1 MLTGSLRSSRLAR
14 FPEPARP
21 AKSGR
26 SSAWRAQRGAEVD
39 SSNAPR
45 VHPEVDGVIAWP
57 AQRRQSGSVE
67 NAADPVI
74 DIFPLGVAARRT
86 MAWRGMLVEL
96 VHTLRRDRTEIRYR
110 GPRHLLMAHE
120 QGARLE
126 GETLLDG
133 VPRSSLR
140 DVKRKL
146 TFVPAGHD
154 YRDWQE
160 PRVLARTVYIY
171 FDPAEMPIDPAT
183 RDGNIEFTPRLLFD
197 NGPLWETVSKLATL
211 IQTGGVENSRYCE
224 ALGVVLAHEIVRL
237 NVGAPS
243 VASPVRGGLAAWQ
256 QRIVTAYID
265 EHLAEPIPLAKLAGL
280 VRLSPAYF
288 CRSFKQSFGTPPHRY
303 HSSRRI
309 ERAKALL
316 AERKHSVTEIGL
328 ELGFSETSAFTA
340 TFRKLTGLT
349 PTAYHRSLA

>member
-1 MLTGSLRSSRLAR
+1 MLTGSLRSSRSSR
-14 FPEPARP
+14 FSEPAGP
-21 AKSGR
+21 TNSGR
-26 SSAWRAQRGAEVD
+26 PRAWRVQRAAD
-39 SSNAPR
+39 AHSLDAPR
-45 VHPEVDGVIAWP
+45 GHPDVDGIVAWQAP
-57 AQRRQSGSVE
+57 RRQNGSVE
-67 NAADPVI
+67 NVVDPVI
-74 DIFPLGVAARRT
+74 DIFPLGVAMRRT

-120 QGARLE
+120 QGARVE

-171 FDPAEMPIDPAT
+171 FDPTEMPIDAAT
-183 RDGNIEFTPRLLFD
+183 RGGNVEFAPRLLFD
-197 NGPLWETVSKLATL
+197 NGQLWDTVSKLATL
-211 IQTGGVENSRYCE
+211 IQLGGVENSRYCE

-237 NVGAPS
+237 NLGAPS

-265 EHLAEPIPLAKLAGL
+265 EHLTESIPLAKLAGL

-288 CRSFKQSFGTPPHRY
+288 CRSFKQSFGMPPHRY

>member
-21 AKSGR
+21 TKSGR
-26 SSAWRAQRGAEVD
+26 SSVWRAQRGTEVD
-39 SSNAPR
+39 SSDAPR

-57 AQRRQSGSVE
+57 TQRRQSGSIE
-67 NAADPVI
+67 NVADPVI

-171 FDPAEMPIDPAT
+171 FDPAEMPIDPAA
-183 RDGNIEFTPRLLFD
+183 RDGNVEFTPRLLFD

-237 NVGAPS
+237 NLGAPS

>member
-1 MLTGSLRSSRLAR
+1 MLTGSLRLNHSPR
-14 FPEPARP
+14 FSKPAGPASTGRP
-21 AKSGR
+21 
-26 SSAWRAQRGAEVD
+26 SAWRAQRAAEADLFGVPP
-39 SSNAPR
+39 A
-45 VHPEVDGVIAWP
+45 HPDVDGIVAC
-57 AQRRQSGSVE
+57 QGSRRQNGNAE
-67 NAADPVI
+67 NGVDPAV
-74 DIFPLGVAARRT
+74 DIFPLGAAMRRT

-96 VHTLRRDRTEIRYR
+96 VETIRRERTEIRYR

-160 PRVLARTVYIY
+160 PRVLARTVYVY
-171 FDPAEMPIDPAT
+171 FDPTEMPIDPAT
-183 RDGNIEFTPRLLFD
+183 YGGHIELAPRLFFD
-197 NGPLWETVSKLATL
+197 SGTLWETVSKLASL
-211 IQTGGVENSRYCE
+211 IQMGGVEDSRYCE
-224 ALGVVLAHEIVRL
+224 ALGVVLAHEVVRL
-237 NVGAPS
+237 NLGAPS
-243 VASPVRGGLAAWQ
+243 VESPVRGGLAAWQ

-265 EHLAEPIPLAKLAGL
+265 EHLTEPIPLAKLAGL

-288 CRSFKQSFGTPPHRY
+288 CRTFKQSFGMPPHRY
-303 HSSRRI
+303 HSNRRI

-328 ELGFSETSAFTA
+328 GLGFSETSVFTA
-340 TFRKLTGLT
+340 TFRKVTGLT

>member
-1 MLTGSLRSSRLAR
+1 MLTGSLRSSRLPR
-14 FPEPARP
+14 LPEPAGAGNPGRP
-21 AKSGR
+21 SD
-26 SSAWRAQRGAEVD
+26 WRAQRAVD
-39 SSNAPR
+39 AHSFDAPS
-45 VHPEVDGVIAWP
+45 VHPDVGGVIAWQP
-57 AQRRQSGSVE
+57 PRRQNGGLE
-67 NAADPVI
+67 NTVDPVI
-74 DIFPLGVAARRT
+74 DIFPLGVAMRRT

-171 FDPAEMPIDPAT
+171 FDPMEMPIDPAT
-183 RDGNIEFTPRLLFD
+183 RGGRVELTPRLLFD
-197 NGPLWETVSKLATL
+197 NSPLWETVSKLATL
-211 IQTGGVENSRYCE
+211 IQVGAIENSRYCE

-237 NVGAPS
+237 NLGTPS

-256 QRIVTAYID
+256 QRVVTAYID
-265 EHLAEPIPLAKLAGL
+265 EHLTESIPLAKLAGL

-288 CRSFKQSFGTPPHRY
+288 CRSFKQSFGMPPHRY